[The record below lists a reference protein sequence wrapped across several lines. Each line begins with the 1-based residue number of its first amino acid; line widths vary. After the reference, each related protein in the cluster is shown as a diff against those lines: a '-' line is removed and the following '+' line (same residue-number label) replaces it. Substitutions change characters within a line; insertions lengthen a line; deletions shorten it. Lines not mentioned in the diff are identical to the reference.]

1 MIQLE
6 SISKGYGGQELFQ
19 DLSWTISGAE
29 RIGLVGPNG
38 AGKTT
43 LCRILAGVEEPD
55 AGRVSRA
62 RGTTVGYLPQEV
74 AVSGERSVLGE
85 ALSGFDDVWQLEREM
100 EAVAAALTTATA
112 DGEALTARYG
122 DLQHRFEA
130 LGGYRLETE
139 AKTILGG
146 LGFKPAEVTRPLTE
160 FSGGWRMRA
169 ALARLLLLRPSLL
182 LLDEPTNHLDLESLG
197 WLESFLA
204 DYDGT
209 VVVVSHDR
217 YFLNRMVTSI
227 ADLGPAGLNVYP
239 GDYDDFLVEREA
251 RRELLEAQARNQAKR
266 IAEIERFIERFRY
279 QATKARQVQSRV
291 KMLARIERIEVGRD
305 ARHIR
310 LVFPQPP
317 RTGRRVATLRGI
329 QKAYGDNVVYRGA
342 DFDVERG
349 DKVALVG
356 VNGAGKSTLLKM
368 LAGVL
373 AFDAGER
380 ALGTHVE
387 VHYYA
392 QHQLDALDP
401 TRTILEELEAVAPGL
416 GQTRLRTILGA
427 FLFSGDAVEKR
438 ISVLSGGE
446 KARVALAKMLVHPAA
461 LLCLD
466 EPTNHLDLASR
477 EVLEEALAAFPA
489 TIVFISHDRYFIN
502 RIATRVVHV
511 DRGTLTDYLGGYDD
525 YLAAVADP
533 SASGAQRSG
542 VGRTTE
548 ASGRGAG
555 PSASGAQKGEP
566 AGSPFLRRSAAGPAP
581 RPDASVVRPTP
592 DRFDP
597 ADGRSA
603 NDARQS
609 SESSRSSAGAASSNA
624 HASAPAARLLKKKVS
639 AEVKGLRARLS
650 DVERKIH
657 TLERR
662 IEEIGALLAD
672 PKLYANGDRVR
683 TITGE
688 RRTAEEEIA
697 GLMHEWE
704 ELSTALAA
712 HE

>member
-6 SISKGYGGQELFQ
+6 SIGKTYGGQALFRE
-19 DLSWTISGAE
+19 LSWTITSGE

-43 LCRILAGVEEPD
+43 LCRILAGLEEPD
-55 AGRVSRA
+55 EGRMSRV
-62 RGTTVGYLPQEV
+62 RGATVGYLPQEV

-85 ALSGFDDVWQLEREM
+85 ALSGYEEVWQLEREM
-100 EAVAAALTTATA
+100 EEIAAALAAAPAEA
-112 DGEALTARYG
+112 DVLTARYG

-130 LGGYRLETE
+130 RGGYRLETE
-139 AKTILGG
+139 AKAILGG
-146 LGFKPAEVTRPLTE
+146 LGFRADEVARPLVE

-227 ADLGPAGLNVYP
+227 ADLGAGGLTVYP
-239 GDYDDFLVEREA
+239 GTYDDFLVEREA

-279 QATKARQVQSRV
+279 KATKARQVQSRL
-291 KMLARIERIEVGRD
+291 KMLRRIDRIEVDRD
-305 ARHIR
+305 ARNIR
-310 LVFPQPP
+310 LAFPHPP
-317 RTGRRVATLRGI
+317 RTGRRVASLRGVA
-329 QKAYGDNVVYRGA
+329 KAYGDVVVYRGV
-342 DFDVERG
+342 DFEVERG
-349 DKVALVG
+349 EKVALVG

-368 LAGVL
+368 LAGAL
-373 AFDAGER
+373 ALDAGER
-380 ALGTHVE
+380 TLGAHVA

-401 TRTILEELEAVAPGL
+401 SRTVLEELENVAPDL
-416 GQTRLRTILGA
+416 GYTRLRTLLGA
-427 FLFSGDAVEKR
+427 FLFSGDAVEKK

-446 KARVALAKMLVHPAA
+446 KARVALAKMLVRPAA

-477 EVLEEALAAFPA
+477 EVLEQALAAFPG

-502 RIATRVVHV
+502 RIATRIVQVE
-511 DRGTLTDYLGGYDD
+511 RGTLTSYLGSYDD
-525 YLAAVADP
+525 YLEALAHGAPAVAHRP
-533 SASGAQRSG
+533 S
-542 VGRTTE
+542 
-548 ASGRGAG
+548 
-555 PSASGAQKGEP
+555 
-566 AGSPFLRRSAAGPAP
+566 
-581 RPDASVVRPTP
+581 
-592 DRFDP
+592 
-597 ADGRSA
+597 
-603 NDARQS
+603 NDAVEAAPVVPAR
-609 SESSRSSAGAASSNA
+609 RASAVVG
-624 HASAPAARLLKKKVS
+624 APAAPGVVRRSPPGPHDRPPTPPAVAPTSEAPAAVPREGVRLRKKNIS
-639 AEVKGLRARLS
+639 PEVKALRTRLE
-650 DVERKIH
+650 DVERKIQ

-662 IEEIGALLAD
+662 IEELGALFAD
-672 PKLYANGDRVR
+672 PRLYADGDRVR
-683 TITGE
+683 TITSE
-688 RRTAEEEIA
+688 RRTAEEQVA
-697 GLMHEWE
+697 WLLREWE
-704 ELSTALAA
+704 ELSTALGA